1 MKIIAVF
8 LLIFAVAC
16 AQSTITATETTPV
29 QAAPLEVQTTSGEEF
44 SLAKN
49 VEEGKPTVVYFM
61 ASWCPK
67 CAQNWESLNEVYPK
81 YEDDVEFIAVSID
94 PTDTQDV
101 LAELA
106 VEKGFVFKTT
116 PGNPQLATDYNVAEQ
131 TTKFAIDAQG
141 NIVNKHVGV
150 LSTQEWDEFFQSAQ

>member
-1 MKIIAVF
+1 MKILAVF

-16 AQSTITATETTPV
+16 TTTVTETESTPV

-44 SLAKN
+44 SLETN
-49 VEEGKPTVVYFM
+49 IQEGKPTVVYFM

-67 CAQNWESLNEVYPK
+67 CAQNWEALNEVYPK
-81 YEDDVEFIAVSID
+81 YEGDIEFIAVSID
-94 PTDTQDV
+94 PTDTQEV
-101 LAELA
+101 LADLA

-116 PGNPQLATDYNVAEQ
+116 PGNPQLASEYGVAEQ

-150 LSTQEWDEFFQSAQ
+150 LSAQEWDAFFESAQ